1 MVPIRLITDDV
12 SRRITYFYSKPFYT
26 SFGLMFNPCFGAP
39 LIVFFG
45 SIGGWIIFV
54 PLLLAWAGI
63 FYLILSVKSK
73 KIKKAKEVYEF
84 GYETTI
90 YFQGIDYNYSVQVNG
105 APQPMILLRINSETI
120 KVKTFNQRV
129 IRAFDVP
136 VQRTYMMDKY
146 PDIILPE
153 NLFSMNMANP
163 STKLRSIDM

>member
-1 MVPIRLITDDV
+1 M

-26 SFGLMFNPCFGAP
+26 SFGLMFNLCFGAP

-105 APQPMILLRINSETI
+105 APQPVILLRINSETI
-120 KVKTFNQRV
+120 RVKTFNQRV
-129 IRAFDVP
+129 IRALTFP
-136 VQRTYMMDKY
+136 FKRL
-146 PDIILPE
+146 I
-153 NLFSMNMANP
+153 
-163 STKLRSIDM
+163 